1 MPARIVKIEL
11 GGDVDHGRLDED
23 ADHPPVTGGNSATSR
38 APDSGA
44 SGPIIAPSIAARMRS
59 GSAKADAPRSSRA
72 PRDRTSVG
80 EGKRGSVRV
89 DLGGRRTMKK
99 KKKKIKKKQT

>member
-38 APDSGA
+38 APASGA
-44 SGPIIAPSIAARMRS
+44 SGPIIAPSIAARLRS
-59 GSAKADAPRSSRA
+59 GSAKADAPRPSPA
-72 PRDRTSVG
+72 PRHARNAAHSATPPRSPTPPPPHPPPSPPPPTH
-80 EGKRGSVRV
+80 RH
-89 DLGGRRTMKK
+89 
-99 KKKKIKKKQT
+99 